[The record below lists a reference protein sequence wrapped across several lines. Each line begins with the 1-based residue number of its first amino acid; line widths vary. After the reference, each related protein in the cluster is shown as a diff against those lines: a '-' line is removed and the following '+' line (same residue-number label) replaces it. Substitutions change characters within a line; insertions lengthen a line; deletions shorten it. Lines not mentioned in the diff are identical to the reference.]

1 MGSQLP
7 PQFDIIEVYKDIIKY
22 EGFYDEKGRL
32 KAKLEPVK
40 IFSLC
45 RDKLYI
51 NRKIHSA
58 DRHFHRANAIG
69 ICISR

>member
-1 MGSQLP
+1 MK
-7 PQFDIIEVYKDIIKY
+7 V
-22 EGFYDEKGRL
+22 FYDEKGRF

-58 DRHFHRANAIG
+58 DRHFHRANAIS
-69 ICISR
+69 ISVAAKIPW